1 MNSFIDQLVS
11 EEIKRLS
18 LKEKMTGALVKKE
31 KRGTYQALEE
41 CSAAE
46 SVMTTELTEYIKSW
60 FKTEL
65 TNGELR
71 KSFLKEL
78 HQQINLELYKR
89 GFLNIKL

>member
-1 MNSFIDQLVS
+1 MNGFFDQLIS

-31 KRGTYQALEE
+31 KRGTWQALEE
-41 CSAAE
+41 CSIAE
-46 SVMTTELTEYIKSW
+46 AKMTEELTEYVKGW

-65 TNGELR
+65 LTGELR
-71 KSFLKEL
+71 KIFLKEL

-89 GFLNIKL
+89 GFLNIEL